1 VLNKIKLLIAC
12 RGVPSCLAIKELLK
26 EKDFA
31 VVDVV
36 KEASCLDDTI
46 RWARKSN
53 PDILFL
59 CSNFLIENWKD
70 IITKITEKIKKT
82 KVVVFNCHFSEEE
95 ELLLAKE
102 GIVGILDCN
111 VPPPILSKALKRVHD
126 GEVWLKRTVLASLID
141 NGRLDF
147 LDSLDSDDMEISGN
161 GNQKLTKREL
171 EIFSLIGNGHKN
183 REISSKLCI
192 SELTVKTHI
201 HNIFSKLEIENRL
214 QAVLYAK
221 KHVLNN
227 NNH

>member
-1 VLNKIKLLIAC
+1 MPNKIKLLVAC
-12 RGVPSCLAIKELLK
+12 RGTPSCLAVSELMK

-36 KEASCLDDTI
+36 KKASCLGYTI
-46 RWARKSN
+46 RWARKSD

-70 IITKITEKIKKT
+70 IIAKITKKIKKT
-82 KVVVFNCHFSEEE
+82 KVVVFNCHFSQEE

-102 GIVGILDCN
+102 GVVGILDCN
-111 VPPPILSKALKRVHD
+111 MPTPILIKALKRVHE
-126 GEVWLKRTVLASLID
+126 GEVWLKRKLLASLID

-147 LDSLDSDDMEISGN
+147 LDSNVMEISGN
-161 GNQKLTKREL
+161 GDKKLTKREL

-221 KHVLNN
+221 KYVLNT

>member
-1 VLNKIKLLIAC
+1 MLKKIKLLIAC
-12 RGVPSCLAIKELLK
+12 RGTPSCLAVSELRK

-31 VVDVV
+31 VVDMV

-46 RWARKSN
+46 SRACKSD

-70 IITKITEKIKKT
+70 IIAEITAKIKKT
-82 KVVVFNCHFSEEE
+82 KVVVFNCHFSQEE

-102 GIVGILDCN
+102 GVVGILDCSM
-111 VPPPILSKALKRVHD
+111 PPPILIKALKRVHE
-126 GEVWLKRTVLASLID
+126 GEVWLKRKLLASLID

-147 LDSLDSDDMEISGN
+147 LDFNDMEISGN
-161 GNQKLTKREL
+161 GYKKLTKREL
-171 EIFSLIGNGHKN
+171 EIVSLIGKGHKN
-183 REISSKLCI
+183 REISSRLSI

-221 KHVLNN
+221 KYVLNN

>member
-1 VLNKIKLLIAC
+1 MRKKIKLLIAC
-12 RGVPSCLAIKELLK
+12 RGTPSCLAVSELLK

-46 RWARKSN
+46 RWARKSD

-59 CSNFLIENWKD
+59 CSNYLIENWKD
-70 IITKITEKIKKT
+70 IIAKVTAKIKKT
-82 KVVVFNCHFSEEE
+82 KVVVFNCHFSQEE

-102 GIVGILDCN
+102 GVVGILDCN
-111 VPPPILSKALKRVHD
+111 MPSAILIKALKRVHE
-126 GEVWLKRTVLASLID
+126 GEVWLKRKLLASLID

-147 LDSLDSDDMEISGN
+147 LASNDNDMEISGN
-161 GNQKLTKREL
+161 GNKTLTKREL
-171 EIFSLIGNGHKN
+171 EIFSLIGNGYKN

-201 HNIFSKLEIENRL
+201 HNIFSKLGIENRL
-214 QAVLYAK
+214 QAALYTK
-221 KHVLNN
+221 KYVLNN
-227 NNH
+227 NNL